1 MPASLDTG
9 PFDESRDLRDLI
21 RSEPDVVEPGLR
33 VVEVDLDAGDLGR
46 IDLLGVDRHGALT
59 LMAVAAPSPDAALL
73 RLLDGYRWATDQYA
87 LLSRAYSLDPDGPR
101 AGTTPGPDIRLLLLA
116 PGFTHI
122 FLRRLPL
129 LTIPITPLLA
139 RQVPLPGGSRLLVE
153 PAGPLFG
160 LQVAHPPAREE
171 VPPAAAP
178 QPLETTLADRDM
190 ADVLPAESPLEEAE
204 RIACETLGHLPP
216 VDVPVGSVLTP
227 ADRELFTETLTAEE
241 LEEFERFEHQR
252 RGGDGELE

>member
-33 VVEVDLDAGDLGR
+33 VVEVDLDAGELGR
-46 IDLLGVDRHGALT
+46 IDVLGVDRHGVLT
-59 LMAVAAPSPDAALL
+59 LMTVAARSPDAALL
-73 RLLDGYRWATDQYA
+73 RLLDGYLWAIDRYA
-87 LLSRAYSLDPDGPR
+87 LLTRAYALDPDGPR
-101 AGTTPGPDIRLLLLA
+101 AGTAPGPDIRLLLLA
-116 PGFTHI
+116 PGFTHV

-139 RQVPLPGGSRLLVE
+139 RRVPSRGGSRLLVE
-153 PAGPLFG
+153 PAAPLFG
-160 LQVAHPPAREE
+160 LQVDPPPARES
-171 VPPAAAP
+171 VPPATAP
-178 QPLETTLADRDM
+178 QPLETRLADHDM
-190 ADVLPAESPLEEAE
+190 ADVLPAESPHEEAE

-216 VDVPVGSVLTP
+216 VDVPVASVLTP

-241 LEEFERFEHQR
+241 MEEFERFEQQR
-252 RGGDGELE
+252 RGDGGGLE